1 MNLAAHSKHRSSLS
15 PHTPDLAQL
24 KNEDRDTTRFS
35 DIMAGND
42 DFLVT
47 AFGQLHQQSELI
59 KIQDE
64 YPIVSAGDGYIL
76 YDLRNRISYEACFD
90 YHTFV

>member
-1 MNLAAHSKHRSSLS
+1 MNLTAHSKYRSSLS

-42 DFLVT
+42 EFLVN
-47 AFGQLHQQSELI
+47 AFGQLNQQSELI
-59 KIQDE
+59 KILDG
-64 YPIVSAGDGYIL
+64 YPIVSEGEGKIL
-76 YDLRNRISYEACFD
+76 SLRIQQEL
-90 YHTFV
+90 

>member
-1 MNLAAHSKHRSSLS
+1 MNLTAHSKYRSSLS

-24 KNEDRDTTRFS
+24 KNEDRETAAD
-35 DIMAGND
+35 DITMGND
-42 DFLVT
+42 EFLVT
-47 AFGQLHQQSELI
+47 ASGQLNQQSELI
-59 KIQDE
+59 KILDG